1 MTAITAENLSYRY
14 PFCDAP
20 SLADVSFTLE
30 KGEALL
36 VTGASGCGK
45 STLLRTLN
53 GLIPSHFKGHLAGR
67 LKVLE
72 LDFPAP
78 LEVVSAHVGTVL
90 QNPEEQIMA
99 TTVQE
104 EVALALE
111 WQCVPQ
117 DEIRR
122 RVGVALGSFDLTRLA
137 ARSVFNLSSG
147 ERQKCVLAAV
157 MASGADMVVMDEPTA
172 NLSPEATED
181 LAKLC
186 LDLKR
191 QGVTL
196 VIVDHRL
203 YWLRGVLDK
212 LLVLKDGKTVHFGR
226 AVAPRPLT
234 DGTGCRSDPLDTLAA
249 HPDFAAWGLRS
260 VNVSRPVL
268 PAAGRAVAPRP
279 PQSCSTAGA
288 GCPPC
293 QPAVTIRNLSFRYSK
308 KSEWIYRDFSAVIPQ
323 GAITAAVG
331 ANGAGKTT
339 LARLLCGLLK
349 PASGEIVFDVTP
361 QSGGTRSRASEVAR
375 PPRARREQTAFVMQ
389 QMDIQLYMRT
399 VEEELL
405 FSAPRRLDKATRRA
419 DAAHW
424 LEVFGLTHLKDRH
437 PHSLSGGE
445 KQRLVVAC
453 ALMKR
458 PALMILDEPTSG
470 LDGRNMRLIA
480 RELKAYA
487 AQGGAAL
494 LITHDLELLSLVA
507 DCQLEIKQRG
517 SKAQKQGNTSASV
530 VKVSENSPENAAPRQ
545 KGSR

>member
-1 MTAITAENLSYRY
+1 MITAENLSYRY
-14 PFCDAP
+14 PFCDSP
-20 SLADVSFTLE
+20 SLANVSFTLE

-53 GLIPSHFKGHLAGR
+53 GLIPNHFKGRLEGR
-67 LKVLE
+67 LKVLDLE
-72 LDFPAP
+72 FPAP
-78 LEVVSAHVGTVL
+78 LDEVSAHVGTVL

-122 RVGVALGSFDLTRLA
+122 RVGVALESFDLTRLA

-147 ERQKCVLAAV
+147 ERQKCVLAAI
-157 MASGADMVVMDEPTA
+157 MASGADVVVMDEPTA

-186 LDLKR
+186 LTLKSH
-191 QGVTL
+191 GVTL

-212 LLVLKDGKTVHFGR
+212 LLVLKDGKVTLNLARLENLGK
-226 AVAPRPLT
+226 P
-234 DGTGCRSDPLDTLAA
+234 DPLDRLAA
-249 HPDFAAWGLRS
+249 HPDFATCGLRS
-260 VNVSRPVL
+260 VNVSRPAL
-268 PAAGRAVAPRP
+268 LAVKEVNC
-279 PQSCSTAGA
+279 Q
-288 GCPPC
+288 
-293 QPAVTIRNLSFRYSK
+293 QPAVTVHNLSFRYSK
-308 KSEWIYRDFSAVIPQ
+308 KSEWIYRDFSVVIPQ
-323 GAITAAVG
+323 GAITAVVG

-349 PASGEIVFDVTP
+349 PTSGEIVFATP
-361 QSGGTRSRASEVAR
+361 GGGAAR

-405 FSAPRRLDKATRRA
+405 FSAPRRLDKATRHA
-419 DAAHW
+419 DATHW

-458 PALMILDEPTSG
+458 PSLMILDEPTSG
-470 LDGRNMRLIA
+470 LDGNNMRIIA

-507 DCQLEIKQRG
+507 DCQLAITRG
-517 SKAQKQGNTSASV
+517 PGQEG
-530 VKVSENSPENAAPRQ
+530 AA
-545 KGSR
+545 

>member
-1 MTAITAENLSYRY
+1 MITAENLSYRY

-20 SLADVSFTLE
+20 SLTNVSFTLE
-30 KGEALL
+30 KGEAML

-53 GLIPSHFKGHLAGR
+53 GLIPNHFKGRLEGR
-67 LKVLE
+67 LKVLDLE
-72 LDFPAP
+72 FPSP
-78 LEVVSAHVGTVL
+78 LEEVSRRVGTVL

-122 RVGVALGSFDLTRLA
+122 RVGVALESFDLTRLA

-147 ERQKCVLAAV
+147 ERQKCVLAAI
-157 MASGADMVVMDEPTA
+157 MASGADVVVMDEPTA

-186 LDLKR
+186 LTLKSH
-191 QGVTL
+191 GVTL

-212 LLVLKDGKTVHFGR
+212 LLVLKDGKVTLNLARLENLGK
-226 AVAPRPLT
+226 P
-234 DGTGCRSDPLDTLAA
+234 DPLDRLAA
-249 HPDFAAWGLRS
+249 HPDFATCGLRS
-260 VNVSRPVL
+260 VNVSRPQL
-268 PAAGRAVAPRP
+268 PDVHEATSVPLPHTAAPRG
-279 PQSCSTAGA
+279 SGTLAASS
-288 GCPPC
+288 
-293 QPAVTIRNLSFRYSK
+293 PAVTIHNLSFRYSK
-308 KSEWIYRDFSAVIPQ
+308 KAEWIYRDFSAVIPQ
-323 GAITAAVG
+323 GAITALVG

-349 PASGEIVFDVTP
+349 PTSGEIAFATP
-361 QSGGTRSRASEVAR
+361 GGGAAR

-399 VEEELL
+399 VEDELL
-405 FSAPRRLDKATRRA
+405 FSAPRRLDKATRHA
-419 DAAHW
+419 DATHW

-458 PALMILDEPTSG
+458 PTLMILDEPTSG
-470 LDGRNMRLIA
+470 LDGNNMRIIA
-480 RELKAYA
+480 RELKAYT

-507 DCQLEIKQRG
+507 DCQLAITRG
-517 SKAQKQGNTSASV
+517 PGQEG
-530 VKVSENSPENAAPRQ
+530 AA
-545 KGSR
+545 

>member
-1 MTAITAENLSYRY
+1 MITAENLSYHY

-53 GLIPSHFKGHLAGR
+53 GLIPNHFKGRLEGR
-67 LKVLE
+67 LKVLDLE
-72 LDFPAP
+72 FPVPLD
-78 LEVVSAHVGTVL
+78 EVSTHVGTVL

-111 WQCVPQ
+111 WQCVPH

-122 RVGVALGSFDLTRLA
+122 RVGVALDAFDLTRLA

-157 MASGADMVVMDEPTA
+157 MASGADVVVMDEPTA

-186 LDLKR
+186 LTLKSH
-191 QGVTL
+191 GVTL

-212 LLVLKDGKTVHFGR
+212 LLVLKDGKVVYFGR
-226 AVAPRPLT
+226 AVAPRPPT
-234 DGTGCRSDPLDTLAA
+234 DGTGCRSHPSDPLDALAA
-249 HPDFAAWGLRS
+249 HPDFATWGLRN

-268 PAAGRAVAPRP
+268 PTVGEADPH
-279 PQSCSTAGA
+279 
-288 GCPPC
+288 

-323 GAITAAVG
+323 GAITAVVG

-349 PASGEIVFDVTP
+349 PTSGEIAFAP
-361 QSGGTRSRASEVAR
+361 PGGGATR
-375 PPRARREQTAFVMQ
+375 PPHARREQTAFVMQ

-405 FSAPRRLDKATRRA
+405 FSAPRRLDKATRHA
-419 DAAHW
+419 DATHW

-458 PALMILDEPTSG
+458 PTLMILDEPTSG
-470 LDGRNMRLIA
+470 LDGNNMRIIA
-480 RELKAYA
+480 HELKAYA

-507 DCQLEIKQRG
+507 DCQLAITRG
-517 SKAQKQGNTSASV
+517 PGQEG
-530 VKVSENSPENAAPRQ
+530 AA
-545 KGSR
+545 

>member
-1 MTAITAENLSYRY
+1 MPQFDQMIIAENLSYRY

-20 SLADVSFTLE
+20 SLANVSFTLE

-53 GLIPSHFKGHLAGR
+53 GLIPNHFKGRMEGR
-67 LKVLE
+67 LKVLDLE
-72 LDFPAP
+72 FPAP
-78 LEVVSAHVGTVL
+78 LDEVSAHVGTVL

-111 WQCVPQ
+111 WKCAPQ

-122 RVGVALGSFDLTRLA
+122 RVGVALDSFDLTRLA

-157 MASGADMVVMDEPTA
+157 MASGADVVVMDEPTA

-186 LDLKR
+186 LTLKR
-191 QGVTL
+191 HGVTI

-212 LLVLKDGKTVHFGR
+212 LLVLKDGKVVLALAR
-226 AVAPRPLT
+226 R
-234 DGTGCRSDPLDTLAA
+234 DGLEKLEGLEELENLDPLDHLAA
-249 HPDFAAWGLRS
+249 HPDFATWGLRS
-260 VNVSRPVL
+260 VNVSRPAL
-268 PAAGRAVAPRP
+268 LAVNEVNC
-279 PQSCSTAGA
+279 Q
-288 GCPPC
+288 
-293 QPAVTIRNLSFRYSK
+293 QPAVTVHNLSFRYSK

-323 GAITAAVG
+323 GAITAVVG

-349 PASGEIVFDVTP
+349 PTSGEITFTALP
-361 QSGGTRSRASEVAR
+361 S
-375 PPRARREQTAFVMQ
+375 RARREQTAFVMQ

-405 FSAPRRLDKATRRA
+405 FSAPRRLDKATRHA

-453 ALMKR
+453 ALMKC
-458 PALMILDEPTSG
+458 PTLMILDEPTSG
-470 LDGRNMRLIA
+470 LDGNNMRIIA

-507 DCQLEIKQRG
+507 DYQLEIKQ
-517 SKAQKQGNTSASV
+517 S
-530 VKVSENSPENAAPRQ
+530 
-545 KGSR
+545 

>member
-1 MTAITAENLSYRY
+1 M
-14 PFCDAP
+14 
-20 SLADVSFTLE
+20 
-30 KGEALL
+30 
-36 VTGASGCGK
+36 
-45 STLLRTLN
+45 
-53 GLIPSHFKGHLAGR
+53 
-67 LKVLE
+67 
-72 LDFPAP
+72 
-78 LEVVSAHVGTVL
+78 
-90 QNPEEQIMA
+90 
-99 TTVQE
+99 
-104 EVALALE
+104 
-111 WQCVPQ
+111 PQ

-122 RVGVALGSFDLTRLA
+122 RVGVALESFDLTRLA

-147 ERQKCVLAAV
+147 ERQKCVLAAI
-157 MASGADMVVMDEPTA
+157 MASGADVVVMDEPTA

-186 LDLKR
+186 LTLKSH
-191 QGVTL
+191 GVML

-212 LLVLKDGKTVHFGR
+212 LLVLKDGKVTLNLARLENLGK
-226 AVAPRPLT
+226 P
-234 DGTGCRSDPLDTLAA
+234 DPLDRLAA
-249 HPDFAAWGLRS
+249 HLDFATCGLRS
-260 VNVSRPVL
+260 VNVSRPQL

-279 PQSCSTAGA
+279 PQSCAPAGT
-288 GCPPC
+288 GCPPY
-293 QPAVTIRNLSFRYSK
+293 QPAVTVHNLSFRYSK
-308 KSEWIYRDFSAVIPQ
+308 KAEWIYRDFSAVIPQ
-323 GAITAAVG
+323 GAITAVVG

-349 PASGEIVFDVTP
+349 PTSGEIAFAP
-361 QSGGTRSRASEVAR
+361 PGGGAAR

-405 FSAPRRLDKATRRA
+405 FSAPRRLDKATRHA

-458 PALMILDEPTSG
+458 PTLMILDEPTSG
-470 LDGRNMRLIA
+470 LDGNNMRIIA

-507 DCQLEIKQRG
+507 DCQLAITRG
-517 SKAQKQGNTSASV
+517 PGQEGV
-530 VKVSENSPENAAPRQ
+530 V
-545 KGSR
+545 

>member
-14 PFCDAP
+14 PFCETP
-20 SLADVSFTLE
+20 SLDGVSFTLA
-30 KGEALL
+30 KGEAML

-45 STLLRTLN
+45 STLLRILN
-53 GLIPSHFKGHLAGR
+53 GLIPNHFRGKLEGK

-72 LDFPAP
+72 LDFPA
-78 LEVVSAHVGTVL
+78 LLGEVSRRVGTVL

-122 RVGVALGSFDLTRLA
+122 RVGVALESFDLTRLA

-147 ERQKCVLAAV
+147 ERQKCVLAAI
-157 MASGADMVVMDEPTA
+157 MASGADVVVMDEPTA

-186 LDLKR
+186 LTLKSH
-191 QGVTL
+191 GVTL

-212 LLVLKDGKTVHFGR
+212 LLVLKDGKVTLNLARLENLGK
-226 AVAPRPLT
+226 P
-234 DGTGCRSDPLDTLAA
+234 DPLDRLAA
-249 HPDFAAWGLRS
+249 HPDFATCGLRS
-260 VNVSRPVL
+260 VNVSRPQL

-279 PQSCSTAGA
+279 PQSCAPAGT
-288 GCPPC
+288 GCPPY
-293 QPAVTIRNLSFRYSK
+293 QPAVTVHNLSFRYSK
-308 KSEWIYRDFSAVIPQ
+308 KAEWIYRDFSAVIPQ
-323 GAITAAVG
+323 GAITAVVG

-349 PASGEIVFDVTP
+349 PTSGEIVFATP
-361 QSGGTRSRASEVAR
+361 GGGAAR

-399 VEEELL
+399 VEDELL
-405 FSAPRRLDKATRRA
+405 FSAPRRLDKAKRHA
-419 DAAHW
+419 DATHW

-458 PALMILDEPTSG
+458 PTLMILDEPTSG
-470 LDGRNMRLIA
+470 LDGNNMRIIA

-507 DCQLEIKQRG
+507 DCQLAITRG
-517 SKAQKQGNTSASV
+517 PGQEG
-530 VKVSENSPENAAPRQ
+530 AA
-545 KGSR
+545 

>member
-1 MTAITAENLSYRY
+1 MKAITAENLSYHY
-14 PFCDAP
+14 PFCDVP
-20 SLADVSFTLE
+20 SLANVSFTLA

-53 GLIPSHFKGHLAGR
+53 GLIPNHFKGKFEGR
-67 LKVLE
+67 LKVLDLE
-72 LDFPAP
+72 FPTPLD
-78 LEVVSAHVGTVL
+78 EVSTHVGTVL

-104 EVALALE
+104 EVALTLE
-111 WQCVPQ
+111 WQCMPQ

-122 RVGVALGSFDLTRLA
+122 RVGVALDAFDLTRLA
-137 ARSVFNLSSG
+137 SRSVFNLSSG

-157 MASGADMVVMDEPTA
+157 MASGADVVVMDEPTA

-186 LDLKR
+186 LTLKSH
-191 QGVTL
+191 GVTL

-212 LLVLKDGKTVHFGR
+212 LLVLKDGKVVHFGR
-226 AVAPRPLT
+226 AIAPRPPM
-234 DGTGCRSDPLDTLAA
+234 DGTGCRPYPSDPLDTLAT
-249 HPDFAAWGLRS
+249 HPDFATWGLRS
-260 VNVSRPVL
+260 VNVSRPQL

-279 PQSCSTAGA
+279 PQSCAPAGT
-288 GCPPC
+288 GCPPY
-293 QPAVTIRNLSFRYSK
+293 QPAVIIHNLSFRYSK

-323 GAITAAVG
+323 GAITAVVG

-339 LARLLCGLLK
+339 LARLICGLLK
-349 PASGEIVFDVTP
+349 PTSGEIVFHD
-361 QSGGTRSRASEVAR
+361 GRAVAPR
-375 PPRARREQTAFVMQ
+375 PPSDGTECRPYQSPRQRRERTAFVMQ

-405 FSAPRRLDKATRRA
+405 FSAPRCLDKATRRA

-424 LEVFGLTHLKDRH
+424 LDVFGLTHLKDRH

-458 PALMILDEPTSG
+458 PTLMILDEPTSG
-470 LDGRNMRLIA
+470 LDGNNMRIIA

-487 AQGGAAL
+487 AQGGSVL

-507 DCQLEIKQRG
+507 DCQLEIKQ
-517 SKAQKQGNTSASV
+517 S
-530 VKVSENSPENAAPRQ
+530 
-545 KGSR
+545 

>member
-1 MTAITAENLSYRY
+1 MITAENLSYHY

-20 SLADVSFTLE
+20 SLANVSFTLE

-53 GLIPSHFKGHLAGR
+53 GLIPNHFKGKFEGR
-67 LKVLE
+67 LKILDLE
-72 LDFPAP
+72 FPAP
-78 LEVVSAHVGTVL
+78 LDEVSTHVGTVL

-122 RVGVALGSFDLTRLA
+122 RVGVALDAFDLTRLA

-157 MASGADMVVMDEPTA
+157 MASGADVVVMDEPTA

-186 LDLKR
+186 LTLKSH
-191 QGVTL
+191 GVTL

-212 LLVLKDGKTVHFGR
+212 LLVLKDGKVVLALAR
-226 AVAPRPLT
+226 R
-234 DGTGCRSDPLDTLAA
+234 DGLEKLEGLEELENLDPLDHLAA
-249 HPDFAAWGLRS
+249 HPDFATCGLRS
-260 VNVSRPVL
+260 VNVSRPQL
-268 PAAGRAVAPRP
+268 PDVHEATSVPLPHTAAPRG
-279 PQSCSTAGA
+279 SGTLAASS
-288 GCPPC
+288 
-293 QPAVTIRNLSFRYSK
+293 PAVTIHCLSFRYSK

-323 GAITAAVG
+323 GAITAVVG

-349 PASGEIVFDVTP
+349 PTSGEITFTAP
-361 QSGGTRSRASEVAR
+361 GRAVSMKPPCDDGRAVAPR
-375 PPRARREQTAFVMQ
+375 PPFADLSPRARREQTAFVMQ

-405 FSAPRRLDKATRRA
+405 FSAPRRLDKATRHA
-419 DAAHW
+419 DATHW

-453 ALMKR
+453 AMMKR
-458 PALMILDEPTSG
+458 PSLMILDEPTSG
-470 LDGRNMRLIA
+470 LDGRNMRIIA
-480 RELKAYA
+480 DVLREYA
-487 AQGGAAL
+487 SSGGTVL

-507 DCQLEIKQRG
+507 DCQLEIKQ
-517 SKAQKQGNTSASV
+517 S
-530 VKVSENSPENAAPRQ
+530 
-545 KGSR
+545 